1 MSLSLTEANF
11 DKVLHFETYL
21 NERHKHLKFVAL
33 LDAATVVELG
43 YDAPAMHQ
51 QYIGALPPGIP
62 NNWKAYK
69 YAKFLDVQNRSV
81 YFGVPW
87 VKPAS
92 ITEDDTAPYH
102 ITVWGVDATTM
113 NSIRSMLIANGVE
126 QFEITR

>member
-1 MSLSLTEANF
+1 MHLNEASF

-21 NERHKHLKFVAL
+21 NQRYKHLKFVAL

-43 YDAPAMHQ
+43 FDAPAIHQ
-51 QYIGALPPGIP
+51 QYIGSLPPGIP

-69 YAKFLDVQNRSV
+69 YAKFLDVSNNPI

-87 VKPAS
+87 IKTGS
-92 ITEDDTAPYH
+92 ITEDDSAPYH
-102 ITVWGVDATTM
+102 ITVWGVDATAM
-113 NSIRSMLIANGVE
+113 DSIRSMLIANGVE